1 LAQTPSQ
8 PVKAARRLPLRTE
21 NAKSGCPIDRYYPA
35 APVIV
40 VVAARDMDAA
50 ETRQRNAPYRQS
62 RPDAGHATYRR
73 LCTAARQSTDA

>member
-1 LAQTPSQ
+1 MAQTPSQ

-40 VVAARDMDAA
+40 VVAARDIKTA
-50 ETRQRNAPYRQS
+50 ETHNAMR
-62 RPDAGHATYRR
+62 RADKAGRMPATPTYRR
-73 LCTAARQSTDA
+73 LCAAVRQSTDA